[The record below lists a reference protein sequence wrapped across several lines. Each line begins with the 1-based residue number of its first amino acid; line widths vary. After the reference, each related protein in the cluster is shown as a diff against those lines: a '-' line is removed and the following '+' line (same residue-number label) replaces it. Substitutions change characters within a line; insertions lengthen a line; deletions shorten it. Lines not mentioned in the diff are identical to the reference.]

1 MHKKYLC
8 GRNRSTWILQPNVL
22 NDRSNGRTRVTT
34 PYEIVAGRANKET
47 RFTRRNR
54 SNRKGR
60 RISKILER
68 SSISASAS
76 DRSVDAE
83 YQQDE
88 DEGRRKVKDGG
99 DPSA

>member
-22 NDRSNGRTRVTT
+22 NNRSDGRTRVTT
-34 PYEIVAGRANKET
+34 PYEIVAGRVNKET

-54 SNRKGR
+54 SNKNRR
-60 RISKILER
+60 RIRKILER
-68 SSISASAS
+68 SGISASAS

-88 DEGRRKVKDGG
+88 EEGRCKVKDGG
-99 DPSA
+99 NPSA